1 MKAQSEILVFVLL
14 FFLSIS
20 LFAIAVYWSK
30 DIFQQNIDMTK
41 VSSAEGF
48 MKEMNYDIKSL
59 LKYGG
64 HKEIEYNVDGPI
76 TLLDSQTIEVR
87 TVVSSG
93 ISLPTSWNNISSDY
107 SYISEMLDGDVFRV
121 QLIFPDDDYKVE
133 FFTDGPT
140 LAKPKKVVI
149 EENSS
154 DVENGKATIK
164 IRITF
169 V

>member
-1 MKAQSEILVFVLL
+1 MKAQSEILVFILL
-14 FFLSIS
+14 FLLSIV
-20 LFAIAVYWSK
+20 LFTVAVYWSR
-30 DIFQQNIDMTK
+30 DAFQQNVDITR

-76 TLLDSQTIEVR
+76 TLLGSQTIEVR
-87 TVVSSG
+87 TVVTSG
-93 ISLPTSWNNISSDY
+93 ISLPTSWNNISSDF
-107 SYISEMLDGDVFRV
+107 SYIRETLDGDVFRI
-121 QLIFPDDDYKVE
+121 QLIFPGDNYNVV

-154 DVENGKATIK
+154 DVENGEATIK

>member
-30 DIFQQNIDMTK
+30 DIFQQNIDITR

-59 LKYGG
+59 IKYGG

-76 TLLDSQTIEVR
+76 TLLGSQTIEVR

-121 QLIFPDDDYKVE
+121 QLVFPKDDYNVE

-140 LAKPKKVVI
+140 LAKPKKVII
-149 EENSS
+149 EENST
-154 DVENGKATIK
+154 DIKNGKATIK